1 VYRPAG
7 LVPDRWRAFL
17 LLITF
22 ASLRWGE
29 IAALTRRDLDLR
41 TRTVAVRRQFVT
53 VPGGLAEGP
62 PKPRAGLRIV
72 SFPARIVPDLERHLS
87 TYSGEGEA
95 GSFLTLVVPSVG
107 PPV

>member
-1 VYRPAG
+1 MYRPAG